1 MSARVRP
8 YVSACVRACVRA
20 HTSTFLAT
28 HALCVCVCP
37 HAANDM
43 LVWAHACV
51 RHVVC
56 CSCTTPVYV
65 CVWATVR
72 SPALSLCVC
81 VCVQVALK
89 FLSKENLL
97 KRQTRMVRVKRE
109 IRILKLLHH
118 PHIVRLY
125 EVAETATEIILT
137 LEYAGGGELFDYI
150 VAQSRLRER
159 EARHIFR
166 QVRTVP
172 QALCERERG
181 RRTRRH
187 IHEHHKQ
194 ERTALVQTDRES
206 VHVCFCVGAC
216 VRHPTHRDGP

>member
-1 MSARVRP
+1 MSPRVRP

-20 HTSTFLAT
+20 HTSMFLAT
-28 HALCVCVCP
+28 HAPCVCVRAPRCVLFLY
-37 HAANDM
+37 HDC
-43 LVWAHACV
+43 VCV
-51 RHVVC
+51 RMGDG
-56 CSCTTPVYV
+56 
-65 CVWATVR
+65 
-72 SPALSLCVC
+72 ALTRSLCVC

-172 QALCERERG
+172 QALCERERAAH
-181 RRTRRH
+181 T
-187 IHEHHKQ
+187 
-194 ERTALVQTDRES
+194 
-206 VHVCFCVGAC
+206 
-216 VRHPTHRDGP
+216 PTYT